1 MLILLYHK
9 AKYLYT
15 MAYYN
20 KKQNKYGAVKQ
31 TFNGRS
37 YHSKKEAAYAQDL
50 YLLQKAGEIK
60 EIIPQFKLE
69 LNVNGLHICNYYMD
83 FVTIDNE
90 DVQTLHEVKGF
101 ETPLWRLK
109 WKLTQALLE
118 AGEIPRIKKDAKL
131 LLIK

>member
-1 MLILLYHK
+1 MGYRN
-9 AKYLYT
+9 KY
-15 MAYYN
+15 
-20 KKQNKYGAVKQ
+20 QNKYGAVKQ

-50 YLLQKAGEIK
+50 YLLQKAGEIT

-90 DVQTLHEVKGF
+90 GKQTLHEVKGF

-109 WKLTQALLE
+109 FKLTQALIPT
-118 AGEIPRIKKDAKL
+118 GEIPKVDKDAKL